1 VATKTSE
8 EVAAAFKRIIT
19 RARGRSRLRAV
30 NEIPGEVSTDGGAEF
45 KNAFEDLLEAEKIAH
60 RFKEST
66 NSLAVVDAAIRT
78 LRTTIAKTMVD
89 QSDDSW
95 ARALP
100 LAVQAHNANSHPAL
114 MGSAPADVK
123 GTPLLQYQ
131 LEKQAGEDMAVNTGI
146 DRALMAKLR
155 DLRGFRILLP
165 KSTWKKADT
174 PRYSEKVYEFL
185 HVYGADVKATDGTT
199 ASLKNILVVPLE
211 GSGDVQV
218 PRELKPGRA
227 IRDAPSQ
234 DALRPFAAAL
244 SGLLGHGGKLTLQ
257 GAGIKLRQIP
267 NFAETMVAQK
277 ITGIGSLMRF
287 LKLFPEFIVEGQP
300 PRATVRLV

>member
-1 VATKTSE
+1 
-8 EVAAAFKRIIT
+8 
-19 RARGRSRLRAV
+19 
-30 NEIPGEVSTDGGAEF
+30 
-45 KNAFEDLLEAEKIAH
+45 
-60 RFKEST
+60 
-66 NSLAVVDAAIRT
+66 
-78 LRTTIAKTMVD
+78 
-89 QSDDSW
+89 
-95 ARALP
+95 
-100 LAVQAHNANSHPAL
+100 
-114 MGSAPADVK
+114 
-123 GTPLLQYQ
+123 
-131 LEKQAGEDMAVNTGI
+131 MAVNTGI

>member
-1 VATKTSE
+1 
-8 EVAAAFKRIIT
+8 
-19 RARGRSRLRAV
+19 
-30 NEIPGEVSTDGGAEF
+30 
-45 KNAFEDLLEAEKIAH
+45 
-60 RFKEST
+60 
-66 NSLAVVDAAIRT
+66 
-78 LRTTIAKTMVD
+78 M
-89 QSDDSW
+89 
-95 ARALP
+95 
-100 LAVQAHNANSHPAL
+100 
-114 MGSAPADVK
+114 
-123 GTPLLQYQ
+123 
-131 LEKQAGEDMAVNTGI
+131 
-146 DRALMAKLR
+146 
-155 DLRGFRILLP
+155 
-165 KSTWKKADT
+165 
-174 PRYSEKVYEFL
+174 
-185 HVYGADVKATDGTT
+185 KATDGTT

-257 GAGIKLRQIP
+257 GAGTRLRQIP

-287 LKLFPEFIVEGQP
+287 LKRFPEFIVEGQP